1 MEVSMKLSAEAKNAI
16 ESMRPCLVATADK
29 TGKPNVS
36 AKGSIRVLDDEHVT
50 FADVNS
56 PRTVKNIRQNPQV
69 AIICIDA
76 AAHKSC
82 RLWGTGEI
90 ISAGPLYDKVVEAL
104 ASISKG
110 RKINN
115 VVKVT
120 ISEIELS

>member
-1 MEVSMKLSAEAKNAI
+1 MKLSAEAKKAV

-36 AKGSIRVLDDEHVT
+36 AKGSIRVLDDEHIT

-56 PRTVKNIRQNPQV
+56 PRTVKNLRENPQV

-90 ISAGPLYDKVVEAL
+90 ISAGPLYDNVVDAL

-115 VVKVT
+115 VVKFT
-120 ISEIELS
+120 ISEIELT